1 MNMLAWMQFLLK
13 SWNLLGMKFNS
24 PTNQHSKAVGV

>member
-13 SWNLLGMKFNS
+13 SWNLPVMKFS
-24 PTNQHSKAVGV
+24 RPINQQSKAAGI